1 MLFDPVLRKI
11 DKRSKDKIEAWIR
24 DQYEHPVESQHTFD
38 EVLNWFDKNNIEFI
52 NSVPSCSLSEESEKS
67 FFEKTGPYNLKILS
81 YHINGKLSSIENSDI
96 LIDDISSL
104 KNAKDREI
112 TFGFQWKI

>member
-1 MLFDPVLRKI
+1 M
-11 DKRSKDKIEAWIR
+11 
-24 DQYEHPVESQHTFD
+24 
-38 EVLNWFDKNNIEFI
+38 
-52 NSVPSCSLSEESEKS
+52 SEKS

-81 YHINGKLSSIENSDI
+81 DHINGKLSSIENSDI

-112 TFGFQWKI
+112 TFFSNLAYKKDLKETLAAACVISEVNADLAPKGMPLIFCDDPYMGFALISQKFYPKEL